1 MRRKEVGIWSV
12 VAFVFIGVS
21 VAVANWLTRPNEGVE
36 RQTIAVVYARERSA
50 QNVEATLR
58 FARRDASEI
67 ELDVQPRK
75 VPFTFIFAVSGA
87 TGCRRKAGSEGQ
99 PRVLNAAMM
108 SPNNAAGPEFDAIR
122 AYLVM
127 TKLRDASMVCTL
139 KSGATTAAYSVRR
152 FALASSGRYVNAK
165 TDDAGCLSFSSTA
178 YCPVSTYRVE
188 FDGIPNLAD
197 LRTDGGVEIPGSP
210 RARSLVA
217 SSALVHVQWKNES
230 EDYVREFML
239 FVAAGVFAL
248 GLATVLEAIKAA
260 LSPVAGLAGG
270 GPLAERTAAMRTGRN
285 PARVEEGAMPAPTH
299 AKVVIIGSGPAGLT
313 AAVYAARANLAPIVF
328 AGHMY
333 GGQLMLTTEVENY
346 PGFADGIMGP
356 ELMEAFR
363 AQAERFGSVIHNVD
377 VTEVDFA
384 ARPFV
389 VRTDEDAY
397 TADSV
402 IIATGASA
410 RWLNIPGEARLRGRG
425 VSTCATC
432 DGAFFRDKHIVVV
445 GGGDSAM
452 EEALFLTRFGRQV
465 TVIHRRDSLRASK
478 IMAERALNH
487 EKIAF
492 VWNTAVEEVI
502 GEDNTTAL
510 RLKNLVTGEESVL
523 AADALFI
530 AIGHD
535 PNTAIFRGQ
544 ITLDAAG
551 YIVSDDGVRT
561 NVEGVFVAGDV
572 YDIRYKQAVTAAG
585 SGCKAAID
593 VEKYLESL
601 ESHHKAASPEAALPV
616 SA

>member
-1 MRRKEVGIWSV
+1 
-12 VAFVFIGVS
+12 
-21 VAVANWLTRPNEGVE
+21 
-36 RQTIAVVYARERSA
+36 
-50 QNVEATLR
+50 
-58 FARRDASEI
+58 
-67 ELDVQPRK
+67 
-75 VPFTFIFAVSGA
+75 
-87 TGCRRKAGSEGQ
+87 
-99 PRVLNAAMM
+99 
-108 SPNNAAGPEFDAIR
+108 
-122 AYLVM
+122 
-127 TKLRDASMVCTL
+127 
-139 KSGATTAAYSVRR
+139 
-152 FALASSGRYVNAK
+152 
-165 TDDAGCLSFSSTA
+165 
-178 YCPVSTYRVE
+178 
-188 FDGIPNLAD
+188 
-197 LRTDGGVEIPGSP
+197 
-210 RARSLVA
+210 
-217 SSALVHVQWKNES
+217 
-230 EDYVREFML
+230 
-239 FVAAGVFAL
+239 
-248 GLATVLEAIKAA
+248 
-260 LSPVAGLAGG
+260 
-270 GPLAERTAAMRTGRN
+270 
-285 PARVEEGAMPAPTH
+285 MPAPTH
-299 AKVVIIGSGPAGLT
+299 AKVIIIGSGPAGLT

-346 PGFADGIMGP
+346 PGFPDGIMGP

-363 AQAERFGSVIHNVD
+363 AQAERFGSVVHNVD
-377 VTEVDFA
+377 VTEVDFS
-384 ARPFV
+384 ARPFA
-389 VRTDEDAY
+389 VRTAEDEY

-492 VWNTAVEEVI
+492 VWNTAVEGVI

-510 RLKNLVTGEESVL
+510 QLKNLVTGEESVL

-544 ITLDAAG
+544 ITLDSAG
-551 YIVSDDGVRT
+551 YIVSEDGVRT

-585 SGCKAAID
+585 MGCKAAID
-593 VEKYLESL
+593 AEKYLESL
-601 ESHHKAASPEAALPV
+601 ETHHKTALPV